1 MKVIRNYN
9 LSETVLS
16 TKSKGTVSTAFRKI
30 GIDSI
35 NHAQMLRLIQAE
47 LSKKKVLNFPDDEL
61 LYMIKNLTDITNQLN
76 MIINKLKDIKGV
88 DRDTTLNKL

>member
-1 MKVIRNYN
+1 
-9 LSETVLS
+9 
-16 TKSKGTVSTAFRKI
+16 
-30 GIDSI
+30 
-35 NHAQMLRLIQAE
+35 AQMLRLIQAE